1 MRHRERITL
10 LLLHKCEGKL
20 SLLHHKK
27 ETVQL
32 EQHVRERPW
41 LLKCSSCKS
50 CSSHGTIKTS
60 KHMAENRCCSL
71 VLTGKSGLQFAT
83 DSCGWMSTKVLR

>member
-32 EQHVRERPW
+32 
-41 LLKCSSCKS
+41 KS
-50 CSSHGTIKTS
+50 NT
-60 KHMAENRCCSL
+60 
-71 VLTGKSGLQFAT
+71 
-83 DSCGWMSTKVLR
+83 